1 MPATGTQLA
10 SVQAMSATSCP
21 SVYHPTI
28 SEYYPLVLRLGDYLR
43 CILCPAD
50 WPLVESHVGE
60 SGRDD
65 AVQRD
70 LQGLLSGVLVALA
83 EPQAASIKDAWPTG
97 GLARVGLQL
106 QTQVDVSV

>member
-50 WPLVESHVGE
+50 FLNRRRLRLGKRNEHPGKETLE
-60 SGRDD
+60 
-65 AVQRD
+65 
-70 LQGLLSGVLVALA
+70 VALHCIISTGFPNVA
-83 EPQAASIKDAWPTG
+83 LHKDAWPTG